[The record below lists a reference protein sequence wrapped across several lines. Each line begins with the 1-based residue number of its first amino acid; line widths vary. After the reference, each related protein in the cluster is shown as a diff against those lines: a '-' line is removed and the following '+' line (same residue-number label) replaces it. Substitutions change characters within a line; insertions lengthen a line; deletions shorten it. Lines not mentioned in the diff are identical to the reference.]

1 MDNMSQ
7 VPFLDLKAQYPQI
20 RKEIEEK
27 IDQII
32 SNSAFILG
40 EHVEDFEERFAAA
53 HDVKYCV
60 GVSSGTDALHV
71 ALEAL
76 EIGQGAE
83 VLVPVNTF
91 IATAEAVSLVGAT
104 PIFVDCNEYCN
115 IDVEQVRRRLEEDRG
130 RDVPRIKAIIPVHL
144 YGQPADMDE
153 LGKIAAEFDVRIVED
168 AAQAHLARWR
178 GKRVGGFGAL
188 AAFSFYPG
196 KNLGAFG
203 EAGAVLTN
211 DESLFT
217 RAKMFRQHGEIE
229 RYHHSITG
237 HNYRMEAIQG
247 AVLGTKLKFLESW
260 TEQRQRNAR
269 LYDELLSG
277 VDGVV
282 TPKVHEMA
290 ESVYHLYVI
299 QHKDRDGLRVFLN
312 ENGIATGLHYPV
324 PLHQQP
330 AYATQETV
338 GEFPVAEEAATRI
351 LSLPMFPELSE
362 EQIARVCDTIGRY
375 SK

>member
-1 MDNMSQ
+1 MDDTLK

-20 RKEIEEK
+20 RREIEEK

-32 SNSAFILG
+32 SKSAFILG
-40 EHVEDFEERFAAA
+40 EHVEDFEEQFAAA

-76 EIGQGAE
+76 EIGRGAE

-91 IATAEAVSLVGAT
+91 IATAEAVSLVGAH
-104 PIFVDCNEYCN
+104 PVFVDCNEYNN

-153 LGKIAAEFDVRIVED
+153 LGQIAAEFDVHNVED
-168 AAQAHLARWR
+168 AAQAHLARWQ
-178 GKRVGGFGAL
+178 GKRIGGFGAL

-211 DESLFT
+211 DESLYK
-217 RAKMFRQHGEIE
+217 RAKMYRQHGEIE
-229 RYHHSITG
+229 RYHHSIVG

-260 TEQRQRNAR
+260 TAQRQRNAR
-269 LYDELLSG
+269 LYDELLGG

-282 TPKVHEMA
+282 TPKVQEKA

-299 QHKDRDGLRVFLN
+299 QHEDRDGLRAFLD
-312 ENGIATGLHYPV
+312 ENGIATGLHYPI
-324 PLHQQP
+324 PLHRQA
-330 AYATQETV
+330 AYATEKQA
-338 GEFPVAEEAATRI
+338 GEFPVAEAAASRI
-351 LSLPMFPELSE
+351 LSLPMFPELTE
-362 EQIARVCDTIGRY
+362 EQIVKVCDTIERY
-375 SK
+375 GK